1 MNKIILNFLIILLF
15 VLMVLIVYL
24 STTEVIINPQIVE
37 KEFFIDDI

>member
-24 STTEVIINPQIVE
+24 STTEVIINPKIVE
-37 KEFFIDDI
+37 KEFFVDDI